1 MRNHL
6 GGLMSTIRSRGMP
19 PVCTPAYW
27 AARQRRVARLKA
39 EIGAGTYFKDAWL
52 VADSMLMG
60 RTKWGEA
67 LIDGDG
73 RRIDE
78 VALTRVGLPYRQ
90 VM

>member
-1 MRNHL
+1 
-6 GGLMSTIRSRGMP
+6 MP

-27 AARQRRVARLKA
+27 AARKRRVARLKD
-39 EIGAGTYFKDAWL
+39 EIETGTYFKDAWL

-67 LIDGDG
+67 LIDANG

-78 VALTRVGLPYRQ
+78 LALTGVSPPYRQ
-90 VM
+90 PQSSTSTGI